1 MTRTVAQ
8 AVAQAMLRHGI
19 TQFFG
24 QSLPSLL
31 VLEAERAGIRQI
43 VYRTENAGGAMA
55 DAAARI
61 GNRLTVVTAQ
71 NGPAATLL
79 VPPFAEAMKA
89 SVPILALVQEVPAD
103 RQDRNAFQELDHD
116 RLFAGVTKWS
126 RKLPSPERIDDYLD
140 MAIVQA
146 TTGRPGPV
154 ALMLPKDM
162 LAAEAGEPRRAQRL
176 GGFPLDRVAP
186 DPARVREA
194 AEVLAGARTPVVIA
208 GGGVHLSGAAEAVAR
223 LQQRFSLPVATT
235 NMGKGAVDE
244 DHPLS
249 YGVIG
254 NAMGAEAPSHPLRE
268 RLLAAD
274 AVLLIGTRT
283 NENGTDAWTLVPP
296 EATVIHLDIDGAEIG
311 RNYEAIRLL
320 GDARLGLEAL
330 SEALGE
336 LCAPEGS
343 DGPGGGPDAPG
354 SVSGAGSRSASALAA
369 RRAQHESTAT
379 AARQYGARMRGEVVS
394 TEGAIDPRHV
404 MEALDERLDAADIVV
419 ADASFSTLWVTG
431 YLRARRSGQRFLTPR
446 GLAGLGWGYPMALGA
461 QAASPGSRVVCLSG
475 DGGFGHVWG
484 ELETAV
490 RERLD
495 VVLIVLNNSI
505 LGFQKHA
512 ELHQFGAHTS
522 AIDFGA
528 VDHAE
533 VARSVGMTALRV
545 GDPAELGAALDEA
558 LAVQGPV
565 LLEVIANPESKPP
578 ITIWDPRD

>member
-31 VLEAERAGIRQI
+31 VLEAERVGVRQI

-61 GNRLTVVTAQ
+61 GNRMTVVTAQ

-162 LAAEAGEPRRAQRL
+162 LAAEAGEPRREQRL
-176 GGFPLDRVAP
+176 GDFPLDRVCP

-194 AEVLAGARTPVVIA
+194 AQVLADARTPVVIA
-208 GGGVHLSGAAEAVAR
+208 GGGVHLSGASEAIAQ
-223 LQQRFSLPVATT
+223 LQERFLLPVATT

-254 NAMGAEAPSHPLRE
+254 NAMGVEAPSHPLRK

-274 AVLLIGTRT
+274 AVLLVGTRT

-296 EATVIHLDIDGAEIG
+296 EATVIHLDIDGTEIG
-311 RNYEAIRLL
+311 RNYEAIRLA

-336 LCAPEGS
+336 LHDLRGT
-343 DGPGGGPDAPG
+343 GGLGDSDAPAL
-354 SVSGAGSRSASALAA
+354 SARRVESEEAAAGAREYGSRI
-369 RRAQHESTAT
+369 RD
-379 AARQYGARMRGEVVS
+379 EVVS
-394 TEGAIDPRHV
+394 TDGAIDPRHV
-404 MEALDERLDAADIVV
+404 MEVLDERLTVDDIVV

-431 YLRARRSGQRFLTPR
+431 YLRARRCGQRFLTPR
-446 GLAGLGWGYPMALGA
+446 GLAGLGWGYPMSLGA
-461 QAASPGSRVVCLSG
+461 KAASPSSRVVCLSG

-512 ELHQFGAHTS
+512 ELHQFGSHTS

-528 VDHAE
+528 VDHAA

-545 GDPAELGAALDEA
+545 SDPAGLGAALDEA
-558 LAVQGPV
+558 FAVQGPV
-565 LLEVIANPESKPP
+565 LVEVIANPESKPP
-578 ITIWDPRD
+578 ITIWDPHDQDVFAK

>member
-71 NGPAATLL
+71 NGPAAALL

-176 GGFPLDRVAP
+176 GEFPLDRVAP

-208 GGGVHLSGAAEAVAR
+208 GGGVHLSRAAEAVAR

-254 NAMGAEAPSHPLRE
+254 NAMGVEAPSHPLRD

-274 AVLLIGTRT
+274 AVLLVGTRT

-296 EATVIHLDIDGAEIG
+296 KATVIHLDIDGAEIG
-311 RNYEAIRLL
+311 RNYEAIRLA
-320 GDARLGLEAL
+320 GDAKLGLEAL
-330 SEALGE
+330 SWALGE
-336 LCAPEGS
+336 LCASEGS
-343 DGPGGGPDAPG
+343 DGPGGGPDAPE
-354 SVSGAGSRSASALAA
+354 SIADAASALAA
-369 RRAQHESTAT
+369 RRGEHESTAAT
-379 AARQYGARMRGEVVS
+379 AREYGARIRGEVVS
-394 TEGAIDPRHV
+394 TDGAIDPRHV
-404 MEALDERLDAADIVV
+404 MEALDERLTAADIVV

-461 QAASPGSRVVCLSG
+461 KAASPDSRVVCLSG

-528 VDHAE
+528 VDHAA

-545 GDPAELGAALDEA
+545 SDPAGFGTALDEA

-565 LLEVIANPESKPP
+565 LLDVIANPESKPP
-578 ITIWDPRD
+578 ITSWDPRD